1 MSNHKNEHTEH
12 APNPN
17 KTLLPLL
24 ALANIPQAK
33 PGAQKIIALKKRGGK
48 VQGYKLSDG
57 SIVDKNQAVSLAKQG
72 EIAGVGVAVRSG
84 KEYLKSFPDGSENDN
99 LSSLPSF
106 SD

>member
-1 MSNHKNEHTEH
+1 MSNNKNNHTDH

-17 KTLLPLL
+17 KTILPLL
-24 ALANIPQAK
+24 ALANIPKAK
-33 PGAQKIIALKKRGGK
+33 PGAQKIVALKKQGGK

-57 SIVDKNQAVSLAKQG
+57 SIVDKSQAVSLAKQG